1 MANQYTFVC
10 GFSPP
15 RSINDPVNLQN
26 GSMCLIAMDATVP
39 SGIWLGGVTRD
50 ALKNANANAN
60 ADADADTNAYAMC
73 VRAQISKTTNE
84 LR

>member
-1 MANQYTFVC
+1 
-10 GFSPP
+10 
-15 RSINDPVNLQN
+15 
-26 GSMCLIAMDATVP
+26 MCLIAMDATVP

>member
-1 MANQYTFVC
+1 
-10 GFSPP
+10 
-15 RSINDPVNLQN
+15 
-26 GSMCLIAMDATVP
+26 MDATVP

-60 ADADADTNAYAMC
+60 ADADTNAYAMC

>member
-1 MANQYTFVC
+1 
-10 GFSPP
+10 
-15 RSINDPVNLQN
+15 
-26 GSMCLIAMDATVP
+26 MCLIAMDATVP

-60 ADADADTNAYAMC
+60 ADADTNAYAMC